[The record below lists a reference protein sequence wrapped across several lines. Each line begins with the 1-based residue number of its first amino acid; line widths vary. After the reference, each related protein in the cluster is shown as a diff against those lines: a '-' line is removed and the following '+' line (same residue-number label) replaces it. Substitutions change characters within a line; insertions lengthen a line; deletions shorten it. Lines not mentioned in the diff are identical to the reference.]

1 MTDSEL
7 LQALDR
13 LKATM
18 IAVAT
23 GGPRIG
29 NVQPEFAIGYDEVAT
44 ELARRKI
51 QNPLPYRD
59 LWEWYGRGGPVS

>member
-1 MTDSEL
+1 MTDPEL

-23 GGPRIG
+23 GGPRIQA
-29 NVQPEFAIGYDEVAT
+29 VQAEFTEEYDLVAH
-44 ELARRKI
+44 ELGERQL

-59 LWEWYGRGGPVS
+59 LWAW